1 MRGQKQAIAHPRT
14 APETGMMV
22 MEMFDAVKREWT
34 AINVLLRAKKWLDPV
49 TNESADLLADD
60 LEAAVDRHQGRVA
73 FRFED
78 RQMSYGEL
86 DAMANRV
93 AHWALSEG
101 LAAGD
106 CAAIFM
112 ENRPEYV
119 AAWFGLTKI
128 GVIPA
133 LINSNLS
140 GEGLAHCINIA
151 GAKTVITGEEQ
162 DAQVESAKPFLTGA
176 PSVWSLG
183 GSAGEDLAADLDHH
197 SSDRPSRE
205 LRAHLT
211 NRDICFYLYTSG
223 TTGLPKAA
231 KMSHARVRSMMRTFI
246 SPCNT
251 TAKDKVYVTL
261 PLYHAT
267 GGLCGVGIA
276 LYTGAEV
283 ILRRKFSASHFWEDC
298 VRHGVTTFVYIGE
311 LCRYLINQPESAMER
326 AHKVRCGFG
335 NGLRMD
341 IWDDF
346 RTRFGVGKMIE
357 FYGSTESNVKL
368 MNFDGTPGACG
379 RIPPY
384 AAKHFDHIAF
394 VRYDVETGQP
404 LRGEDGLC
412 QRAAMGEPG
421 EAIGRI
427 GEDARTRIEGYNDP
441 KDTEAKVLR
450 DVFEKGD
457 MWFRTGDLMRQGAHG
472 YVYFVDRL
480 GDTFRWKGENVS
492 TNEVAEAL
500 SQVPGVETANVYGV
514 TVPGTEGKAGMAS
527 VTVSGYLDYKDLFDR
542 LSARLPKYAVPVFI
556 REQQQAETTGT
567 FKYRKVDLAKQGFD
581 PEAVEDPVW
590 YHDPETGEYV
600 RLTPEEFRK
609 IGNGGVRF

>member
-1 MRGQKQAIAHPRT
+1 MDMI
-14 APETGMMV
+14 
-22 MEMFDAVKREWT
+22 DAVKREWT

-49 TNESADLLADD
+49 TNDSADLLADD
-60 LEAAVDRHQGRVA
+60 LEDAAGRYSGRIA

-78 RQMSYGEL
+78 RQMTYEDF
-86 DAMANRV
+86 DAYANRV

-106 CAAIFM
+106 CAAVFM

-119 AAWFGLTKI
+119 AIWFGLTKI

-151 GAKTVITGEEQ
+151 EARAIITGAGQ
-162 DAQVESAKPFLTGA
+162 DGQIESARPYLSGA
-176 PSVWSLG
+176 PALWTLG
-183 GSAGEDLAADLDHH
+183 GRAGEDLETDLHHH

-246 SPCNT
+246 SPCRT
-251 TAKDKVYVTL
+251 GAKDRVYVAL

-276 LYTGAEV
+276 LYTGASV
-283 ILRRKFSASHFWEDC
+283 VLKQKFSASQFWEDC
-298 VRHGVTTFVYIGE
+298 ARYGVTTFVYIGE
-311 LCRYLINQPESAMER
+311 LCRYLMNQPQHPLEK

-335 NGLRMD
+335 NGLRTD
-341 IWDDF
+341 IWEDF
-346 RTRFGVGKMIE
+346 QARFGVSKMFE

-368 MNFDGTPGACG
+368 MNFDGKPGACG

-394 VRYDVETGQP
+394 VKYDVETGQP
-404 LRGEDGLC
+404 LRGENGLC
-412 QRAAMGEPG
+412 QPAAAGEAG

-441 KDTEAKVLR
+441 RDTEAKMLR

-457 MWFRTGDLMRQGAHG
+457 LWFRTGDLMRRGKHG
-472 YVYFVDRL
+472 YVYFIDRL

-514 TVPGTEGKAGMAS
+514 SVPGTEGKAGMAS
-527 VTVSGYLDYKDLFDR
+527 VTVSGYLDYKHLFDR

-556 REQQQAETTGT
+556 REQQEAETTGT
-567 FKYRKVDLAKQGFD
+567 FKYRKVELAEQGFD
-581 PEAVEDPVW
+581 PDAVQDPVW
-590 YHDPETGEYV
+590 YADPETGEYV

-609 IGNGGVRF
+609 IGSGGKRF